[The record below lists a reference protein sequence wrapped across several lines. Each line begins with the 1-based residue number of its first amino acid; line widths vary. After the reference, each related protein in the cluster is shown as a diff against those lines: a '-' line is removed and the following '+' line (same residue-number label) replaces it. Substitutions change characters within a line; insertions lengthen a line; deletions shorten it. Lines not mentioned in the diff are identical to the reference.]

1 MSEGPEGTEGTPAP
15 APEAAAPAPEAAAP
29 EPATPAA
36 RSSAPLGQRR
46 GPWFVA
52 LIGIVTLGIYWI
64 YWYYK
69 TGEELKRYSGEGLG
83 GVLWLVIGLVIGIV
97 MWFVSPSEVG
107 NLYGREGQ
115 DKPVSGKTGFWMLL
129 PLVGYFVWTIKV
141 QGALNRFWESKGA
154 TA

>member
-1 MSEGPEGTEGTPAP
+1 MSEGPEGTEGAEATP
-15 APEAAAPAPEAAAP
+15 AAAPAAPAAP
-29 EPATPAA
+29 S
-36 RSSAPLGQRR
+36 SSAPLGQQR

-52 LIGIVTLGIYWI
+52 LIGLITFGIYWI

-69 TGEELKRYSGEGLG
+69 TGDEVKRYSGEGLG
-83 GVLWLVIGLVIGIV
+83 GVLWLVIALVIGIV
-97 MWFVSPSEVG
+97 MWFVTPSEVG
-107 NLYGREGQ
+107 NLYERDGKE
-115 DKPVSGKTGFWMLL
+115 KPVSGKTGFWMLL